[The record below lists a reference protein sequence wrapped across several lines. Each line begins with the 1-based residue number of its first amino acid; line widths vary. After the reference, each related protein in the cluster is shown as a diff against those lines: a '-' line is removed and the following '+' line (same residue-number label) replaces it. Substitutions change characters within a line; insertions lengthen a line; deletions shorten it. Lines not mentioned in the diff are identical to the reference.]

1 MTYKAFFDFI
11 RSNFCIICGGVDTID
26 KYGEPR
32 VTVSHV
38 LPRGS
43 QRRNEHFD
51 NCVPM
56 CISHGCHQKF
66 EISSKAVRLKYKEYA
81 IELTRKFKEM
91 QSV

>member
-1 MTYKAFFDFI
+1 MTYKTFFDFI

-51 NCVPM
+51 NAVPM
-56 CISHGCHQKF
+56 CISNFCHQRF
-66 EISSKAVRLKYKEYA
+66 ELLTKKERLKYLPDA
-81 IELTRKFKEM
+81 IEYTRRFKERG
-91 QSV
+91 